1 MTGIAQDYLTYF
13 GNISSG
19 FTLNS
24 SLRTW
29 IFGFTLV
36 LDLKQIAD
44 RKKRWRERESAE
56 SLRKEIT
63 LRLKA
68 VLVRQNKLVWL
79 PCSWIKSLLSK
90 YYNSLGFS
98 VIFFSVMD
106 DTNVF

>member
-1 MTGIAQDYLTYF
+1 MDIWFYSRIRFKTDCRQ
-13 GNISSG
+13 
-19 FTLNS
+19 
-24 SLRTW
+24 
-29 IFGFTLV
+29 
-36 LDLKQIAD
+36 K
-44 RKKRWRERESAE
+44 KKRWRERESAE